1 MVFGRIVEICETN
14 QLTKA
19 LIMRNEDLTPESVND
34 YDNIISINSDS
45 SDSEEFD
52 YDFDYDPN
60 EMYYAL
66 NGIQQ

>member
-1 MVFGRIVEICETN
+1 M
-14 QLTKA
+14 Q
-19 LIMRNEDLTPESVND
+19 NEDFTPETVNEA

-45 SDSEEFD
+45 TDSDEFD

-66 NGIQQ
+66 NGIER

>member
-14 QLTKA
+14 KPTKT
-19 LIMRNEDLTPESVND
+19 LIMRNEDFTPESVND

-45 SDSEEFD
+45 SDSDEFD

-66 NGIQQ
+66 NGIQP